1 MLIPFKPL
9 PSMKKTYLVLL
20 LCFSHTAWGV
30 NSSTV
35 NWGTHFGPSS
45 QLYDFVDSDP
55 SSALLLKALN
65 ADGTL
70 GSALD
75 DSGTGNSYTGDLI
88 ELGFFDTDATNDSSY
103 TPNESSTDL
112 FKGIWTPLT
121 SKTKI
126 GRDWSGSNDVAAGEF
141 YFSTKFQLD
150 TGNAG
155 NSVNN
160 YSLSNIGNNA
170 LDYDYL
176 GDNSNN
182 PNEYENRLNALTSG
196 TKIGIRFHD
205 ATAVSSGSSR
215 YNTIMNANW
224 SWGSWAGLDMSL
236 HASGGSVDTNLEFE
250 FDNTYANTVNVSKVG
265 TGDTQITSND
275 FVTTVTYH
283 DGSTNLDVSSASH
296 VLSGLTGTT
305 STVIYGGTNGHV
317 VTLNSQSGNTG
328 SDGFDFAGDFYRAA
342 SGSDSTDV
350 TIVKSGTG
358 DQILSGNLNLADST
372 DNASASGGLNIDAG
386 KLILKPAS
394 GKTQTV
400 EYLTGTA
407 SGTGT
412 LVLDNTGV
420 AANTIVTLGFA
431 NNSSSDFNGTVVLDG
446 TGGTSKIAVSS
457 GTTDDD
463 YNNEQTISGVISEN
477 GGTKKLVKDGV
488 GRLVLAGDNSFTGGV
503 DIDDGTLV
511 IGNDSNNADAGSGTI
526 TINKGKLEVLSGDT
540 VGNTIAGGSGK
551 SMIGGDGTITSVT
564 VGSAAGEIDAISP
577 GEGHSSSTSSA
588 GSTQQVAR
596 NDSLADAIGSLTIT
610 TLNLNDGGVFDWEI
624 GDFSGSTAGSDW
636 DLLNVGTLNFDPS
649 SSTMTVNILP
659 LIADGSMG
667 ATPGGMWSNKTGT
680 SGYKFLDVT
689 TWANAPGSS
698 QTLTSGFDINSSAW
712 LYHKSDPYADW
723 SVYYDTG
730 TSAFYLQYSAVP
742 EPSTYIM
749 VTGLL
754 MVPGMSYVRRFRKR
768 KCNETVEE

>member
-9 PSMKKTYLVLL
+9 PCMKKTYLVLL

-45 QLYDFVDSDP
+45 QLYDLVDSDP

-236 HASGGSVDTNLEFE
+236 HASNGSVDTTNLKFE
-250 FDNTYANTVNVSKVG
+250 FDNTDANTANLAKVG
-265 TGDTQITSND
+265 TGDTQVTSND

-283 DGSTNLDVSSASH
+283 DGSSALNASTASH
-296 VLSGLTGTT
+296 ILSGLDGSGTITIGGDHTLTIHSNTGADR
-305 STVIYGGTNGHV
+305 SF
-317 VTLNSQSGNTG
+317 SGNI
-328 SDGFDFAGDFYRAA
+328 DA
-342 SGSDSTDV
+342 SGSAGAT
-350 TIVKSGTG
+350 TLLKTG
-358 DQILSGNLNLADST
+358 DGKQILSGDVKLAGTNSGWLNVSDGTLSLAGS
-372 DNASASGGLNIDAG
+372 NKSYNF
-386 KLILKPAS
+386 
-394 GKTQTV
+394 
-400 EYLTGTA
+400 EYLTG
-407 SGTGT
+407 SGG
-412 LVLDNTGV
+412 VLELNT
-420 AANTIVTLGFA
+420 TSSTTDIELGFA
-431 NNSSSDFNGTVVLDG
+431 NTTSSKSYDG
-446 TGGTSKIAVSS
+446 NISMVAGEDVTIQVAS
-457 GTTDDD
+457 GTAASD
-463 YNNEQTISGVISEN
+463 YNKEQNITGVIS
-477 GGTKKLVKDGV
+477 GSDKLIKTGV
-488 GRLVLAGDNSFTGGV
+488 GRLVLAENNTNSGGV

-511 IGNDSNNADAGSGTI
+511 IGNDDNDADAGSGTI
-526 TINKGKLEVLSGDT
+526 TINKGKLEVLADDT
-540 VGNTIAGGSGK
+540 VGNTISGGTGK

-667 ATPGGMWSNKTGT
+667 ATPGGMWSNKTGI
-680 SGYKFLDVT
+680 SGFKFLDVT

-768 KCNETVEE
+768 KCNETVEEEP

>member
-1 MLIPFKPL
+1 VLIPFKPL
-9 PSMKKTYLVLL
+9 PCMKKTYLVLL

-45 QLYDFVDSDP
+45 QLYDLVDSDP

-236 HASGGSVDTNLEFE
+236 HASNGSVDTTNLKFE
-250 FDNTYANTVNVSKVG
+250 FDNTDANTANLAKVG
-265 TGDTQITSND
+265 TGDTQVTSND

-283 DGSTNLDVSSASH
+283 DGSSALNASTASH
-296 VLSGLTGTT
+296 ILSGLDGSGTITIGGDHTLTIHSNTGADR
-305 STVIYGGTNGHV
+305 SF
-317 VTLNSQSGNTG
+317 SGNI
-328 SDGFDFAGDFYRAA
+328 DA
-342 SGSDSTDV
+342 SGSAGAT
-350 TIVKSGTG
+350 TLLKTG
-358 DQILSGNLNLADST
+358 DGKQILSGDVKLAGTNSGWLNVSDGTLSLAGS
-372 DNASASGGLNIDAG
+372 NKSYNF
-386 KLILKPAS
+386 
-394 GKTQTV
+394 
-400 EYLTGTA
+400 EYLTG
-407 SGTGT
+407 SGG
-412 LVLDNTGV
+412 VLELNT
-420 AANTIVTLGFA
+420 TSSTTDIELGFA
-431 NNSSSDFNGTVVLDG
+431 NTTSSKSYDG
-446 TGGTSKIAVSS
+446 NISMVAGEDVTIQVAS
-457 GTTDDD
+457 GTAASD
-463 YNNEQTISGVISEN
+463 YNKEQNITGVIS
-477 GGTKKLVKDGV
+477 GSDKLIKTGV
-488 GRLVLAGDNSFTGGV
+488 GRLVLAENNTNSGGV

-511 IGNDSNNADAGSGTI
+511 IGNDDNDADAGSGTI
-526 TINKGKLEVLSGDT
+526 TINKGKLEVLADDT
-540 VGNTIAGGSGK
+540 VGNTISGGTGK

-667 ATPGGMWSNKTGT
+667 ATPGGMWSNKTGI
-680 SGYKFLDVT
+680 SGFKFLDVT

-768 KCNETVEE
+768 KCNETVEEEP

>member
-9 PSMKKTYLVLL
+9 PCMKKTYLVLL

-45 QLYDFVDSDP
+45 QLYDLVDSDP

-236 HASGGSVDTNLEFE
+236 HASNGSVDTTNLKFE
-250 FDNTYANTVNVSKVG
+250 FDNTDANTANLAKVG
-265 TGDTQITSND
+265 TGDTQVTSND

-283 DGSTNLDVSSASH
+283 DGSSALNASTASH
-296 VLSGLTGTT
+296 ILSGLDGSGTITIGGDHTLTIHSNTGADR
-305 STVIYGGTNGHV
+305 SF
-317 VTLNSQSGNTG
+317 SGNI
-328 SDGFDFAGDFYRAA
+328 DA
-342 SGSDSTDV
+342 SGSAGAT
-350 TIVKSGTG
+350 TLLKTG
-358 DQILSGNLNLADST
+358 DGKQILSGDVKLAGTNSGWLNVSDGTLSLAGS
-372 DNASASGGLNIDAG
+372 NKSYNF
-386 KLILKPAS
+386 
-394 GKTQTV
+394 
-400 EYLTGTA
+400 EYLTG
-407 SGTGT
+407 SGG
-412 LVLDNTGV
+412 VLELNT
-420 AANTIVTLGFA
+420 TSSTTDIELGFA
-431 NNSSSDFNGTVVLDG
+431 NTTSSKSYDG
-446 TGGTSKIAVSS
+446 NISMVAGEDVTIQVAS
-457 GTTDDD
+457 GTAASD
-463 YNNEQTISGVISEN
+463 YNKEQKITGVIS
-477 GGTKKLVKDGV
+477 GSDKLIKTGV
-488 GRLVLAGDNSFTGGV
+488 GRLVLAENNTNSGGV

-511 IGNDSNNADAGSGTI
+511 IGNDDNDADAGSGTI
-526 TINKGKLEVLSGDT
+526 TINKGKLEVLADDT
-540 VGNTIAGGSGK
+540 VGNTISGGTGK

-667 ATPGGMWSNKTGT
+667 ATPGGMWSNKTGI
-680 SGYKFLDVT
+680 SGFKFLDVT

-768 KCNETVEE
+768 KCNETVEEEP

>member
-1 MLIPFKPL
+1 M
-9 PSMKKTYLVLL
+9 
-20 LCFSHTAWGV
+20 
-30 NSSTV
+30 
-35 NWGTHFGPSS
+35 
-45 QLYDFVDSDP
+45 
-55 SSALLLKALN
+55 
-65 ADGTL
+65 
-70 GSALD
+70 
-75 DSGTGNSYTGDLI
+75 
-88 ELGFFDTDATNDSSY
+88 
-103 TPNESSTDL
+103 
-112 FKGIWTPLT
+112 
-121 SKTKI
+121 
-126 GRDWSGSNDVAAGEF
+126 
-141 YFSTKFQLD
+141 
-150 TGNAG
+150 
-155 NSVNN
+155 
-160 YSLSNIGNNA
+160 
-170 LDYDYL
+170 
-176 GDNSNN
+176 
-182 PNEYENRLNALTSG
+182 
-196 TKIGIRFHD
+196 
-205 ATAVSSGSSR
+205 
-215 YNTIMNANW
+215 
-224 SWGSWAGLDMSL
+224 
-236 HASGGSVDTNLEFE
+236 
-250 FDNTYANTVNVSKVG
+250 
-265 TGDTQITSND
+265 
-275 FVTTVTYH
+275 
-283 DGSTNLDVSSASH
+283 
-296 VLSGLTGTT
+296 
-305 STVIYGGTNGHV
+305 
-317 VTLNSQSGNTG
+317 
-328 SDGFDFAGDFYRAA
+328 
-342 SGSDSTDV
+342 
-350 TIVKSGTG
+350 KSGTG

-680 SGYKFLDVT
+680 SGFKFLDVT